1 MFSADLIPK
10 RDEVR
15 QMFVDSID
23 LFCKEV
29 DLLPLQQRE
38 KCVQVTRPLDFNLF
52 YVVEW
57 DYFLEGNI
65 EVFYIHFFSFR
76 MHWFS
81 FKTKEVL
88 TVCPK
93 VWKILIIIQ
102 SLGYLAVEIPYLIMF
117 LS

>member
-38 KCVQVTRPLDFNLF
+38 KCLQVMRPLDCNLF
-52 YVVEW
+52 YVVEL

-65 EVFYIHFFSFR
+65 EVFYIHFFFFQDALVQLQDRGGINSLPQSVKNFYYYSIPR
-76 MHWFS
+76 
-81 FKTKEVL
+81 
-88 TVCPK
+88 
-93 VWKILIIIQ
+93 IL
-102 SLGYLAVEIPYLIMF
+102 S
-117 LS
+117 S

>member
-38 KCVQVTRPLDFNLF
+38 KCLQVMRPLDFNLF

-65 EVFYIHFFSFR
+65 ELFNIHFFFFQDALVQLQDQGGVENINYYSVPR
-76 MHWFS
+76 IFS
-81 FKTKEVL
+81 
-88 TVCPK
+88 
-93 VWKILIIIQ
+93 
-102 SLGYLAVEIPYLIMF
+102 S
-117 LS
+117 

>member
-1 MFSADLIPK
+1 
-10 RDEVR
+10 
-15 QMFVDSID
+15 MFVDSID

-38 KCVQVTRPLDFNLF
+38 KCLQVMRPLDFNLF

-81 FKTKEVL
+81 FKTKEV
-88 TVCPK
+88 
-93 VWKILIIIQ
+93 WKILIIIQ
-102 SLGYLAVEIPYLIMF
+102 SLGYLAVEIPYLLFNLAGHI
-117 LS
+117 SV

>member
-1 MFSADLIPK
+1 
-10 RDEVR
+10 
-15 QMFVDSID
+15 MFVDSID

-38 KCVQVTRPLDFNLF
+38 KCLQVMRQLDFNLF

-57 DYFLEGNI
+57 DYFLERNI

-81 FKTKEVL
+81 FKTKE
-88 TVCPK
+88 

>member
-38 KCVQVTRPLDFNLF
+38 KCLQVMRPLDFNLF

-88 TVCPK
+88 TVCLK

-102 SLGYLAVEIPYLIMF
+102 FLGYLAVEIPYLIMF

>member
-38 KCVQVTRPLDFNLF
+38 KCLQVMRPLDFNLF

-88 TVCPK
+88 TVCLK

-102 SLGYLAVEIPYLIMF
+102 SLGYLTVEIPYLIMF

>member
-1 MFSADLIPK
+1 MVSADLIPK

-38 KCVQVTRPLDFNLF
+38 KCLQVMRPLDFNLF

-65 EVFYIHFFSFR
+65 ELFYIHFFSFR

-81 FKTKEVL
+81 FKTKE
-88 TVCPK
+88 